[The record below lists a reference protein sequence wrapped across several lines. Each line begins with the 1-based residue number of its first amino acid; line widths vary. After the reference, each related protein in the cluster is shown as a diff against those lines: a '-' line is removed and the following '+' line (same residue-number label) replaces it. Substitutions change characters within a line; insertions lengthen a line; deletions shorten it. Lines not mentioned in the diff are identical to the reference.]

1 MQHDTCQRAG
11 QLPIFRHVESD
22 GNRAVVDN
30 RMSEIMYRMTLNQKV
45 ALDRAIM
52 PATITRETGL
62 AAAVRFG
69 RVLVNSVRGYVKRSE
84 ERRVG
89 KECRL

>member
-1 MQHDTCQRAG
+1 MQHNPCLEACR
-11 QLPIFRHVESD
+11 LPIFRHVESD

-52 PATITRETGL
+52 PATIARETGL

-69 RVLVNSVRGYVKRSE
+69 VVWYFVA
-84 ERRVG
+84 
-89 KECRL
+89 